1 MTQPEMTGAGDDSA
15 RLDRLEELARHLNH
29 LQASAPSAPATPV
42 LASSPPAR
50 EPKAAPID
58 KFNGHPEKVK
68 PFLADLR
75 TRFML
80 QPHTHANDAVKVLTA
95 ISHLEGSAKAWA
107 APILEGYRDELVEN
121 YTLFTQELQEQFG
134 DPNLHDTLAEKL
146 RHLRQT
152 TSVLAYANDFE
163 NLAYQIQ
170 WPKVVWGDTFYHGL
184 KDQVKD
190 MLIYSP
196 VSRTDYDGLK
206 CQAISIDQRIQNRE
220 RESKVVNKKAA
231 VTTTTTTYATTAT
244 GSDATNLTTP
254 RQTTPGPR
262 GPRGPLSQ
270 AEKDRRR
277 AAGLCLYCGEAGHI
291 AALCTNKKGP
301 TFAATGTDETGK
313 VQAQAE

>member
-1 MTQPEMTGAGDDSA
+1 
-15 RLDRLEELARHLNH
+15 
-29 LQASAPSAPATPV
+29 
-42 LASSPPAR
+42 
-50 EPKAAPID
+50 
-58 KFNGHPEKVK
+58 
-68 PFLADLR
+68 
-75 TRFML
+75 ML
-80 QPHTHANDAVKVLTA
+80 QPRTHASDAVKVLTA

-107 APILEGYRDELVEN
+107 APILEGYRDELVED

-146 RHLRQT
+146 RRLRQT

-206 CQAISIDQRIQNRE
+206 RQAISIDQRIQNRE

-231 VTTTTTTYATTAT
+231 VTTTTTSYATTAASS
-244 GSDATNLTTP
+244 GATNPTP
-254 RQTTPGPR
+254 SHQATPGPR
-262 GPRGPLSQ
+262 GPKGPLSQ

-277 AAGLCLYCGEAGHI
+277 TAGLCLYCGEAGHI

-301 TFAATGTDETGK
+301 TFAATGTDEMGK